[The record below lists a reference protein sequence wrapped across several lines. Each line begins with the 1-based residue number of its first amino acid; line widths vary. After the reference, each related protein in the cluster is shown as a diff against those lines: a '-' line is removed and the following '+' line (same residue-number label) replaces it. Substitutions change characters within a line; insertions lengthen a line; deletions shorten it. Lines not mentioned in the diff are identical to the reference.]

1 MNDWNEQ
8 TQPAEVGEFIARVY
22 RWDGDAICAAFLE
35 ALTEANFHQL
45 REKIELTIEFEGYK
59 A

>member
-1 MNDWNEQ
+1 MEDFTPETNPQ
-8 TQPAEVGEFIARVY
+8 EVGEFIARVY
-22 RWDGDAICAAFLE
+22 RWRGGPISAAFLE

-45 REKIELTIEFEGYK
+45 RAQLEPIIKQHLE

>member
-1 MNDWNEQ
+1 MDEFTEKTDPQ
-8 TQPAEVGEFIARVY
+8 EIGEFIARVY
-22 RWDGDAICAAFLE
+22 RWNGQAITAAFLA

-45 REKIELTIEFEGYK
+45 RTELDPIILKHLE